1 MTTRPASRRKFTAQ
15 LACAGLL
22 LHSPGAF
29 AQSPAKPPAAVK
41 VPVELNSFG
50 GGAPWQ
56 KQGSGALRFF
66 GFKAYDANLWVPS
79 QSQSQSQS
87 PSLSPSMSQNASN
100 PHTAKSLYALEIVY
114 NTGIKAEE
122 IVNVSLVE
130 MARLR
135 KLTDAQVKAWTAE
148 MQRTFPTVAS
158 GDRLTGLHV
167 PKVGTRFFFN
177 SRLVSEI
184 NDPAFGDAFFAIW
197 LDEGTKRADLRK
209 QLLGQSASTPAAVPA
224 TPAASATPA
233 TPATPAAPVNN

>member
-1 MTTRPASRRKFTAQ
+1 MKEIAMTHKAFSRREFTAQ
-15 LACAGLL
+15 LACAALL
-22 LHSPGAF
+22 ANSASAL
-29 AQSPAKPPAAVK
+29 AQPSAKPPAATK
-41 VPVELNSFG
+41 IPAELGAFG

-56 KQGSGALRFF
+56 LQGSGALRFF
-66 GFKAYDANLWVPS
+66 GFKAYDANLWTTATAP
-79 QSQSQSQS
+79 
-87 PSLSPSMSQNASN
+87 ASIN
-100 PHTAKSLYALEIVY
+100 PFAAKSLYALEIVY

-167 PKVGTRFFFN
+167 PKAGTRFFFN

-209 QLLGQSASTPAAVPA
+209 QLLGQSASTPAAAP
-224 TPAASATPA
+224 ATPA
-233 TPATPAAPVNN
+233 TPATPVNN